1 MYHIMGDC
9 EMYNEERD
17 VIEEDTRKI
26 GEWHTKLMLGWGLVR
41 LGLVGLGCSGLCG
54 VDEIK

>member
-1 MYHIMGDC
+1 
-9 EMYNEERD
+9 MYNEERD